1 MLCDKVFSRE
11 KSVKEKKMRIL
22 DLPGRTK
29 QWWLEFL
36 TVEVVADEW
45 KENFRMSK
53 QSLLVLCEELRQYI
67 IKNTKR
73 F

>member
-1 MLCDKVFSRE
+1 MIKFFLE
-11 KSVKEKKMRIL
+11 KKNVKEKKMRIL
-22 DLPGRTK
+22 ILPGRTK

-36 TVEVVADEW
+36 TDEVVADEW

-53 QSLLVLCEELRQYI
+53 QSLLVLSEELRHYI
-67 IKNTKR
+67 SKNTKR